1 MLCESDVES
10 LRESKSKNKRVK
22 SCLEGDQKK
31 KKKNKNKDKDKDKN
45 QSSREINL
53 GIIDPG
59 IN

>member
-10 LRESKSKNKRVK
+10 LREYKSKNKRVK
-22 SCLEGDQKK
+22 SCLEGDQKN
-31 KKKNKNKDKDKDKN
+31 KNKNRNRN
-45 QSSREINL
+45 QSSREINV